1 MMRTDREVDRGD
13 NIDRDANTPGAA
25 PRGREEYG
33 MNRPNL
39 GSARSDYGSHAYGGR
54 LDEQGLESESS
65 TSGKSD
71 RNYTGGSRV
80 WGADEQKGY
89 LRRDERN
96 KRGRATIASRF
107 GIRADG
113 GKLNT
118 GLVLLG
124 GIGLG
129 AALMYM
135 LDPDRGSRRR
145 ALVKD
150 KLTSAATRTPDAF
163 GATSRD
169 LTNRARRLAA
179 SVKSVFTSSDDAPDE
194 VIVQRVRSKI
204 GRVVSHPSSIEVTA
218 DGGRVTLSGP
228 VLASETDE
236 LLSIVSKVRGV
247 KDVENR
253 LEVHE
258 QVGNVPGLQDGQ
270 GGQGESAAANNTSQ
284 ARGASAPSRQ

>member
-1 MMRTDREVDRGD
+1 MRTDREVDRGG
-13 NIDRDANTPGAA
+13 NTDRDANTPGAA

-54 LDEQGLESESS
+54 LDEEGLEP
-65 TSGKSD
+65 
-71 RNYTGGSRV
+71 R
-80 WGADEQKGY
+80 
-89 LRRDERN
+89 
-96 KRGRATIASRF
+96 KRGRATGSSRF

-129 AALMYM
+129 AALMYI
-135 LDPDRGSRRR
+135 LDPDRGRRRR

-150 KLTSAATRTPDAF
+150 KLASAATRTPDAL

-169 LTNRARRLAA
+169 LTNRARGLAA

-194 VIVQRVRSKI
+194 VIVQRVRSQI

-218 DGGRVTLSGP
+218 DGGRVTLSGS

-236 LLSIVSKVRGV
+236 LLSIVGKVRGV
-247 KDVENR
+247 KDVNNQ
-253 LEVHE
+253 LEVHG
-258 QVGNVPGLQDGQ
+258 QASNVPGLQDGQ
-270 GGQGESAAANNTSQ
+270 GGQGESAVANNT
-284 ARGASAPSRQ
+284 A